1 MLVRQLHDARPQT
14 TAHLAKTMAFL
25 ALSTTELEETL
36 LKEVDSNPALEVVD
50 ELHCPNCGRRLRA
63 GPCPQCAA
71 PQPGSD
77 PIVFLSPRDTMRFRG
92 AGDDEALDRAEP
104 RTPERLD
111 EYVLRQVGAHLTEAE
126 RPIAAYILARLD
138 DGREHVR

>member
-1 MLVRQLHDARPQT
+1 MARLSVVRLSHSGYAQSHMPSSLGTNRHSAASLPFQGPCPLARKLQFSVANRSSAAIRRKVRNMLVRQLHDTRPQT

-50 ELHCPNCGRRLRA
+50 ELHCPNCCRRLRA

-71 PQPGSD
+71 PQPG
-77 PIVFLSPRDTMRFRG
+77 
-92 AGDDEALDRAEP
+92 
-104 RTPERLD
+104 
-111 EYVLRQVGAHLTEAE
+111 
-126 RPIAAYILARLD
+126 
-138 DGREHVR
+138 